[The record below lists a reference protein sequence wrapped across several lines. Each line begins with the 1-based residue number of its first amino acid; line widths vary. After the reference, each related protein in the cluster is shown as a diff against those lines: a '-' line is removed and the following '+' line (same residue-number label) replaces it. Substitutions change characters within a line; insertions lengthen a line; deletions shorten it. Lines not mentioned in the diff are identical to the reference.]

1 MIMLE
6 KRISSSTLS
15 NLTVESHCQV
25 PSCLMHTVSGGKWAG
40 GGKGLTR
47 VLPPSVPPVSS

>member
-47 VLPPSVPPVSS
+47 VLPLSMPPVSS